1 MFFTYTLS
9 HTDPKDKGIWEP
21 RDTGEMDVILVPQFQ
36 CLSFVIFTWLTSE
49 RATRG
54 KGIYLFSIC
63 RSTYNL
69 ALDVLPFVFFHSDLS
84 DKFNTFPHYDK
95 GMSSL
100 RHWCIPGVCV
110 FHLIRIFSFTPL
122 TENFKVISSF
132 VWFSLRKIWM
142 WPLHCL
148 SPLFH
153 LDLSDG
159 VVIRPEEFVPN
170 LNLVGHVPLHLEWVV
185 EGGKLFQV
193 ASN

>member
-9 HTDPKDKGIWEP
+9 HTDPKDKGIWEA
-21 RDTGEMDVILVPQFQ
+21 RDTGEMDVILAPQFQ
-36 CLSFVIFTWLTSE
+36 CLSFVIFTWLTSK

-84 DKFNTFPHYDK
+84 DKFNTFPHFEK
-95 GMSSL
+95 GMCSL
-100 RHWCIPGVCV
+100 RHCCIPGVCV
-110 FHLIRIFSFTPL
+110 FYLIRIHSFTPL

-142 WPLHCL
+142 WPPAL
-148 SPLFH
+148 
-153 LDLSDG
+153 
-159 VVIRPEEFVPN
+159 FVPSISFGF
-170 LNLVGHVPLHLEWVV
+170 VGWCCHPTR
-185 EGGKLFQV
+185 GIC
-193 ASN
+193 S